1 MNHTRHYFGAY
12 LRVETSAEEI
22 EQIREYLEEGERL
35 SIATPPSLFESGGVV
50 ILIPN
55 IENDCTWLKID
66 YYHEASAEI
75 LDFPNWLEILAM
87 INKFVALFGEE
98 MDAIRRICTDSY
110 TVVNVGYVMDKEY

>member
-55 IENDCTWLKID
+55 IENDCTWLEID
-66 YYHEASAEI
+66 YYHEPSAEI

-87 INKFVALFGEE
+87 INKFVALFREE